1 MRRLVILILLLA
13 TLCGGAN
20 AQNNAQGKKL
30 PADAKTT
37 VISIPGYCCKGLNA
51 TIENTLAYEKGV
63 VGWELNPEKKNVSV
77 TYRSKK
83 TNPER
88 IEKAL
93 SENGVRTEHFAANPR
108 AIKDLP
114 KCCQPAA
121 RGGEADC
128 GH

>member
-1 MRRLVILILLLA
+1 MKRLTLLILLLA
-13 TLCGGAN
+13 AFCGGV
-20 AQNNAQGKKL
+20 NAQGKKL
-30 PADAKTT
+30 PADAKTA

-51 TIENTLAYEKGV
+51 TIEKTLAYERGV
-63 VGWELNPEKKNVSV
+63 VSWTLNLEQKNVSV
-77 TYRSKK
+77 VYRSKK
-83 TNPER
+83 TDPEK

-121 RGGEADC
+121 RGQEANC

>member
-1 MRRLVILILLLA
+1 MKRLTLLILLLA
-13 TLCGGAN
+13 AFCGGV
-20 AQNNAQGKKL
+20 NAQGKKL
-30 PADAKTT
+30 PADAKTA

-51 TIENTLAYEKGV
+51 TIEKTLAYERGV
-63 VGWELNPEKKNVSV
+63 VSWTLNLEQKNVSV
-77 TYRSKK
+77 VYRSKK
-83 TNPER
+83 TDPGK

-121 RGGEADC
+121 RGQEANC